1 MTVGELK
8 YHSLPTSAFL
18 DDCLTT
24 LPIVEVAEADGQE
37 DEANNKMELL
47 QNASLGVTR
56 FDLLP
61 LDIPDFIKVIFLVAY
76 VSIIVAAVGGNG
88 LVILVVG
95 IHQRMKTVTNV
106 FLVSLSVSDTLIALL
121 NMPFQLQFYLRN
133 EWTMGEALCKLT
145 NYVQGVV
152 VVSTILTLT
161 GISMDRYDLRLTTD
175 HWT

>member
-1 MTVGELK
+1 MTLGELK
-8 YHSLPTSAFL
+8 VHTSLASL

-24 LPIVEVAEADGQE
+24 LPIFEVAEAGGEE
-37 DEANNKMELL
+37 DAAQNTREF
-47 QNASLGVTR
+47 QNASFRVTR
-56 FDLLP
+56 SDLLP
-61 LDIPDFIKVIFLVAY
+61 ADIPDSIKVIFLVAY
-76 VSIIVAAVGGNG
+76 VTIIVAAVGGNG

-95 IHQRMKTVTNV
+95 VHQRMKTVTNV

-161 GISMDRYDLRLTTD
+161 GISMDRYTLQFFRLTD
-175 HWT
+175 

>member
-8 YHSLPTSAFL
+8 YHNLPTSAFL

-133 EWTMGEALCKLT
+133 EWSMGEALCKLT